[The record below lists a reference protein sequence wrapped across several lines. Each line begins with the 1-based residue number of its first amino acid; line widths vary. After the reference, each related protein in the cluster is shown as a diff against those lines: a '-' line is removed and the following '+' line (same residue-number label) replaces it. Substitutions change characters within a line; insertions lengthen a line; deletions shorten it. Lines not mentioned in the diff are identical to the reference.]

1 MSFFLVTNKL
11 IRFWILHSTWVRL
24 NFFIS
29 CFIVVCLH
37 GEVIVI
43 IASQIFSLPSQLTFM
58 IQFHLT
64 ECFKN
69 FLPFS
74 SIPFTITGAQL
85 NEAGKKKLDSGNCL
99 TMHVTFNVFICNRMI
114 KLKIASK
121 RGELQSNNEEL
132 GKYTLAVILKITVC

>member
-1 MSFFLVTNKL
+1 M
-11 IRFWILHSTWVRL
+11 
-24 NFFIS
+24 
-29 CFIVVCLH
+29 VCLH

-85 NEAGKKKLDSGNCL
+85 NEAGKKKLDSGNYL

>member
-1 MSFFLVTNKL
+1 M
-11 IRFWILHSTWVRL
+11 
-24 NFFIS
+24 
-29 CFIVVCLH
+29 VCLH

-85 NEAGKKKLDSGNCL
+85 NEAG
-99 TMHVTFNVFICNRMI
+99 NRMI

-121 RGELQSNNEEL
+121 RDELQSNNEEL
-132 GKYTLAVILKITVC
+132 GKYTLAVILKITVCCGN

>member
-1 MSFFLVTNKL
+1 MDSKFNLGEIKLFHIMLYCGLFTWRGNCYYSFTN
-11 IRFWILHSTWVRL
+11 I
-24 NFFIS
+24 FIAVAINIHDTIS
-29 CFIVVCLH
+29 FNI
-37 GEVIVI
+37 
-43 IASQIFSLPSQLTFM
+43 
-58 IQFHLT
+58 